1 MARCYGRAMANSHE
15 REEFSKRLKQALREA
30 GVGAP
35 GAVRLAEEFKA
46 YSGSAVTHQAAQK
59 WLNGESIPTQD
70 KLRALAKWLNKPTE
84 WLRYGPGKDV
94 AGPSA
99 FDAAAITYRHALSDQ
114 ELVKRYRKLSDR
126 QQQAVAEIITA
137 LAVKDNRR

>member
-1 MARCYGRAMANSHE
+1 MANSHE

-59 WLNGESIPTQD
+59 WLNGESIPMQD
-70 KLRALAKWLNKPTE
+70 KLRVLAKWLNKTPE
-84 WLRYGPGKDV
+84 WLRYGSGKEVGPG
-94 AGPSA
+94 AS
-99 FDAAAITYRHALSDQ
+99 DAVSVTYRHALSDQ

-126 QQQAVAEIITA
+126 QQQAIAEIITA
-137 LAVKDNRR
+137 LAAKDSRR

>member
-1 MARCYGRAMANSHE
+1 MANSHE

-30 GVGAP
+30 GVGTP
-35 GAVRLAEEFKA
+35 GAVRLAQEFKA

-70 KLRALAKWLNKPTE
+70 KLRALAKWLNRSTE
-84 WLRYGPGKDV
+84 WLRYGPGKEV
-94 AGPSA
+94 AGAGSS
-99 FDAAAITYRHALSDQ
+99 DAASVSYRHALSDQ

-137 LAVKDNRR
+137 LAAKDSRR